1 MESFRSAAYWIG
13 DFDVKSPEKSHPAV
27 AFFYGGLD
35 GLLALPEFVEL
46 LMSSSDF
53 RSQVI
58 NTLKNLS
65 WQQIQEQLAETVGDL
80 AGANAYK
87 QGRASV
93 DVILTL
99 TGIVGIA
106 RSFGRI
112 LTKTGVKAATKGT
125 EKAAAPAAAPAK
137 AVSPQAVNVVPKSA
151 PTNAVTNVS
160 NGAKASPKKATPKT
174 KPEAATKTANAN
186 PAKPTVQE
194 FSGKQI
200 DSVMST

>member
-58 NTLKNLS
+58 NALKNLS

-125 EKAAAPAAAPAK
+125 EKAAAPAK
-137 AVSPQAVNVVPKSA
+137 AVSPQAVNVVLKSA